1 LHPKL
6 QFGVF
11 EVDLDSG
18 ELRRTG
24 IKVKLQEQPFKVLA
38 ALLERPGEVVSRD
51 ELRQRIW
58 PDATFG
64 DGDHAVNVAV
74 TKLRVALR
82 DSAEAPH
89 VIETLHRRG
98 YRLLV
103 AVRRS
108 EFDPSLEG
116 GAKPTAVNATTTP
129 AASALETP
137 PPGLA
142 RSSAFGPR
150 VARWVAF
157 TIAMA
162 VAVGSAIWLNK
173 AHSAMPPNT
182 TVLIG
187 AFENNTGEP
196 VLDGTLQFALERE
209 LSNSQ
214 SVHVVSPE
222 RVQDILQLMRRPADT
237 PVDRALALEICR
249 RTPDIR
255 LLLTGRAQ
263 KIGSRYLFTASMVDP
278 ASGNMVH
285 AAEAEGGKQD
295 EILDAI
301 HTLAT
306 KVRRDLGENIPLTPR
321 TGEPLEQVTTRSLR
335 ALQLYSEALD
345 QMILHGTE
353 VGNGLELLRE
363 AVNEDPDFASAH
375 VMFAQALRDLGDPEA
390 TPHFERAF
398 AMAHSASERERLFIT
413 GSYYA
418 SKDNG
423 NEAFTKAVTAYEEL
437 LRHYPDDLWA
447 LNNLSVL
454 YEMWGRTEKSLQL
467 GMRIA
472 DLRPEMVPVRVYG
485 LAVHSD
491 DATLDRIAAG
501 CDHPSNLHSCQLV
514 FMVRDA
520 RPIWQLLRKGDA
532 DEAFRIAQTLG
543 DHASQAY
550 PKATEVLSLILSDF
564 YLDTGMLEADAKLTS
579 ETLRGN
585 DNAYAWF
592 TDPILIAHHRRDRA
606 AEREALTPY
615 LKYPP
620 DAALYAPA
628 YVESG
633 RLEDLRGV
641 LRKLE
646 KRDGQ
651 AGVYWVSGIVEL
663 AEGDVARSIDN
674 LRRAKDANEPGG
686 YPAAD
691 QLATALER
699 AGRIDEA
706 VDTLRKCQT
715 KLASQPDSDAVWW
728 NNLDGR
734 WHLARLY
741 RQVGHLVQAEAE
753 ESALRA
759 QLKLADPDHAIARA
773 LKQLPLTTQSAAR
786 D

>member
-1 LHPKL
+1 LHSKL

-24 IKVKLQEQPFKVLA
+24 IKVKLQEQPFKVLV

-74 TKLRVALR
+74 TKLRAALL

-98 YRLLV
+98 YRLIV

-108 EFDPSLEG
+108 EIDPSVDG
-116 GAKPTAVNATTTP
+116 GAKPTAVNAATTP
-129 AASALETP
+129 AGSALETP
-137 PPGLA
+137 PPGLP
-142 RSSAFGPR
+142 RNSAFGPR

-157 TIAMA
+157 TIAVA
-162 VAVGSAIWLNK
+162 LAVGAAAWVHERGTTLPSNA
-173 AHSAMPPNT
+173 

-187 AFENNTGEP
+187 AFENRTGEP

-209 LSNSQ
+209 LSNSP
-214 SVHVVSPE
+214 SVHVASPE
-222 RVQDILQLMRRPADT
+222 RIQDILQMMRRPADT

-255 LLLTGRAQ
+255 LLITGRAQ
-263 KIGSRYLFTASMVDP
+263 KIGSRYLFTASVVDP
-278 ASGNMVH
+278 ASGNMVR
-285 AAEAEGGKQD
+285 AAETEVGKQD

-301 HTLAT
+301 HVLAT
-306 KVRRDLGENIPLTPR
+306 KVRRDLGESTSVTQK

-345 QMILHGTE
+345 QMIRHGADPI
-353 VGNGLELLRE
+353 NGLELLRE
-363 AVNEDPDFASAH
+363 ALNEDPDFASAH

-398 AMAHSASERERLFIT
+398 GLAPSASERERLFIT
-413 GSYYA
+413 GSYYG
-418 SKDNG
+418 SKDG

-454 YEMWGRTEKSLQL
+454 YDMWGLTEKSLRL
-467 GMRIA
+467 NMRIA
-472 DLRPEMVPVRVYG
+472 DLRPEMVPYSVYG

-491 DATLDRIAAG
+491 DASLDRIAAG
-501 CDHPSNLHSCQLV
+501 CDRPSNLHSCQIV

-532 DEAFRIAQTLG
+532 HQALRIAQTLS

-550 PKATEVLSLILSDF
+550 PKATEVPSLILSDF
-564 YLDTGMLEADAKLTS
+564 YLDSGMLQADEKLTAK
-579 ETLRGN
+579 TLRGN

-592 TDPILIAHHRRDRA
+592 EDPILIAHHRRDRA
-606 AEREALTPY
+606 AEREALTQY
-615 LKYPP
+615 SKYPP
-620 DAALYAPA
+620 DAAHYAPE

-641 LRKLE
+641 LRKFE
-646 KRDGQ
+646 KREGQ

-663 AEGDVARSIDN
+663 AEGDFAHSIDN
-674 LRRAKDANEPGG
+674 LRRANDANEPGD
-686 YPAAD
+686 YRAAD
-691 QLATALER
+691 QLATALEK

-706 VDTLRKCQT
+706 VDTLRGCQT
-715 KLASQPDSDAVWW
+715 KLASQPDFGAVRWI
-728 NNLDGR
+728 NLDGR

-741 RQVGHLVQAEAE
+741 RQAGHLVEAEAE

-786 D
+786 H

>member
-1 LHPKL
+1 MPPQL

-11 EVDLDSG
+11 EVDLGSG
-18 ELRRTG
+18 ELRRSG

-38 ALLERPGEVVSRD
+38 ALLERPGEVVTRE

-58 PDATFG
+58 PEATFG

-74 TKLRVALR
+74 TKLRAALR

-103 AVRRS
+103 AVRRP
-108 EFDPSLEG
+108 EFDPSLAG
-116 GAKPTAVNATTTP
+116 GAKPTIVNAATTP
-129 AASALETP
+129 AGSELETP
-137 PPGLA
+137 PPGLR

-150 VARWVAF
+150 AGRWVAF
-157 TIAMA
+157 TIAM
-162 VAVGSAIWLNK
+162 VAVGSAIWLHK
-173 AHSAMPPNT
+173 VRSAIPANT

-237 PVDRALALEICR
+237 PVDRTLALEICR

-255 LLLTGRAQ
+255 LLITGRAQ
-263 KIGSRYLFTASMVDP
+263 KIGSRYLFTASIVDP
-278 ASGNMVH
+278 ASGNMLH
-285 AAEAEGGKQD
+285 AAEAESNKQD
-295 EILDAI
+295 EILDAL
-301 HTLAT
+301 HELAT
-306 KVRRDLGENIPLTPR
+306 KVRRDLGESIPLTPR
-321 TGEPLEQVTTRSLR
+321 TGEPLEPVTTRSLR

-345 QMILHGTE
+345 QMIRHGGE
-353 VGNGLELLRE
+353 AMNGVELLRE
-363 AVNEDPDFASAH
+363 ALNEDPDFASAH

-390 TPHFERAF
+390 TSHFERAF

-413 GSYYA
+413 GSYYG

-454 YEMWGRTEKSLQL
+454 YDMWGLTEKSLQL

-472 DLRPEMVPVRVYG
+472 DLRPEMVPSSVYG

-501 CDHPSNLHSCQLV
+501 CDRPSNLHSCQLV

-520 RPIWQLLRKGDA
+520 RPIWELLRKGETDQ
-532 DEAFRIAQTLG
+532 AFRIAQTLRG
-543 DHASQAY
+543 HASQAY
-550 PKATEVLSLILSDF
+550 PNATEVPNLILSDF
-564 YLDTGMLEADAKLTS
+564 YLDTGMLQADEKLTAK
-579 ETLRGN
+579 TLRGN

-663 AEGDVARSIDN
+663 AEGDFAHSIDN

-699 AGRIDEA
+699 AGRVDEA
-706 VDTLRKCQT
+706 VDTLRGCQT

-741 RQVGHLVQAEAE
+741 RQAGHLAEAEAE

-773 LKQLPLTTQSAAR
+773 LKQLPPTKLSAAR
-786 D
+786 N